1 MRTLVCMAPDCG
13 ISVSQDTAYIWTK
26 QSRIAAGIRAYLT
39 VCSAACEA
47 ATKADMIR
55 SSEHG
60 DTIAVSRGSDA
71 FDAVATEWRD
81 NYAGIRL
88 DNEPVTSSWRRSRYQ
103 WADYWIAE
111 FGSRPMRN
119 IREIDIRKGLTKLK
133 VASSTKRRYLN
144 VVTEIFEQASADGIF
159 KGSNPTLRIKKAR
172 GRNAQTQ
179 DRRGGKVTRKAL
191 RPEER
196 EILRAMLPRTDLR
209 QRNVYVATMLSMY
222 SGARRGEVTALT
234 WNKWDDGSLRIDQEI
249 VKTDDGPGT
258 PEYWIFSPETK
269 SGEPRTVQ
277 VMSPQFLDEML
288 TEHREYQNEVRRI
301 AGIHWND
308 NNFILADAFGDF
320 VLPNG
325 ITATYQKECKRLQIF
340 WERLATTNKETGKRP
355 MKTQSPGF
363 HYLRNT
369 FGFYMADNGYSL
381 MEIQAAMGHKDARTT
396 SKYLVPDSEAVAQSI
411 RERSAALE
419 REGVA

>member
-1 MRTLVCMAPDCG
+1 
-13 ISVSQDTAYIWTK
+13 
-26 QSRIAAGIRAYLT
+26 
-39 VCSAACEA
+39 
-47 ATKADMIR
+47 
-55 SSEHG
+55 
-60 DTIAVSRGSDA
+60 
-71 FDAVATEWRD
+71 
-81 NYAGIRL
+81 
-88 DNEPVTSSWRRSRYQ
+88 
-103 WADYWIAE
+103 
-111 FGSRPMRN
+111 MRN

-249 VKTDDGPGT
+249 VRTDDGPGT

-277 VMSPQFLDEML
+277 VMSPQFLD
-288 TEHREYQNEVRRI
+288 
-301 AGIHWND
+301 
-308 NNFILADAFGDF
+308 
-320 VLPNG
+320 
-325 ITATYQKECKRLQIF
+325 
-340 WERLATTNKETGKRP
+340 
-355 MKTQSPGF
+355 
-363 HYLRNT
+363 
-369 FGFYMADNGYSL
+369 
-381 MEIQAAMGHKDARTT
+381 
-396 SKYLVPDSEAVAQSI
+396 
-411 RERSAALE
+411 
-419 REGVA
+419 